1 MLGFSPV
8 IIVIIVF
15 LIICGIIIT
24 GIIILNNL
32 NNKSNKKHL
41 TSNRGQAVG
50 QYDDIA
56 KLADLKEKGLIT
68 QEEFEQQKKK
78 ILSHDLEEN
87 NQKNDKQ
94 PNSFTFK
101 VVVFFVL
108 GLIVP
113 LWPISLPL
121 FWYLAWKSYKAG
133 K

>member
-1 MLGFSPV
+1 MFGFAPL
-8 IIVIIVF
+8 IIVF
-15 LIICGIIIT
+15 LIICGIIAV
-24 GIIILNNL
+24 IIILNNL

-41 TSNRGQAVG
+41 TFNKGQAVG

-56 KLADLKEKGLIT
+56 KLADLKEKGLVT

-133 K
+133 E